1 MLTSQRPHVVLV
13 HGLYMN
19 RLAMKFLEKEF
30 KDQGFETSIF
40 TYPSVFK
47 KAEAH
52 ARALIKF
59 IDEIGKP
66 CAILAHSLGGLV
78 TRKAISIAPD
88 LAITHV
94 VAFGVPFKGADVA
107 RRLAR
112 MNMGLMV
119 GKVIQDLVAVDTGA
133 WNGHAKLGVI
143 SGTNQIGLG
152 RILIDGSLPSDGTV
166 YVHETLIEGY
176 TDHILVPYSHTGMLL
191 QKNIAKQAIAF
202 IDTNRFRHALK
213 V

>member
-1 MLTSQRPHVVLV
+1 MLISQRPHIVLV

-30 KDQGFETSIF
+30 INQGFETSVF
-40 TYPSVFK
+40 GYPSILK
-47 KAEAH
+47 KAEEH
-52 ARALIKF
+52 ARALIRF
-59 IDEIGKP
+59 IDDIGKP

-78 TRKAISIAPD
+78 TRKAMSIAPD
-88 LAITHV
+88 LPITHV
-94 VAFGVPFKGADVA
+94 IAFGVPFKGADIA
-107 RRLAR
+107 RRLDN

-119 GKVIQDLVAVDTGA
+119 GKVIQDLVAVDSGA
-133 WNGHAKLGVI
+133 WHSHAKLGVI

-176 TDHILVPYSHTGMLL
+176 TDQISVPYSHTGMLF
-191 QKNIAKQAIAF
+191 QKNIVKLAIAF
-202 IDTNRFRHALK
+202 IETDRFIPII
-213 V
+213 